1 MRQSTFL
8 LTGRHIGFRN
18 LCSYIEFCEISDI
31 VTTILQLCLVDL
43 AVLLLIIILFIE
55 AVL

>member
-1 MRQSTFL
+1 MVNFSSY
-8 LTGRHIGFRN
+8 GRHIGFRN